1 MEEIEVKELI
11 KHGNYNIIKI
21 CTSLALFLIFLI
33 AKYGH
38 RHYSYVFHCLSV
50 LNKLGVYVHHE
61 SVG

>member
-21 CTSLALFLIFLI
+21 CTPLALFLIFLI

-38 RHYSYVFHCLSV
+38 RHYSY
-50 LNKLGVYVHHE
+50 NKLPCISSFVCPE
-61 SVG
+61 